1 VSDAADVVRTLVQA
15 RLPASHPVVVG
26 IAGGV
31 AAGKTRLADDVRDA
45 LAGLRV
51 EVVATDGFLF
61 PNAELARRGLG
72 SRKGFPETYDVD
84 RLRGFL
90 QAVRAGELPQAVPS
104 YSHDTYDVSDTA
116 RVVEPL
122 DVLII
127 EGVNVLTTVADLLD
141 VGVYLDAAEA
151 DLEGWYRDRFLTLCA
166 AGRDDPTSFYR
177 AFADLDAEAVAAL
190 ATRVSRDV
198 NQVNLRE
205 HIAPS
210 RDHATCVILKA
221 PDHTV
226 LRVTMRDD
234 DATSGPSTRS

>member
-1 VSDAADVVRTLVQA
+1 VIDAAEVVRTLVPT
-15 RLPASHPVVVG
+15 RLPAPHPVVVG

-45 LAGLRV
+45 LIGLRV
-51 EVVATDGFLF
+51 DVVATDGFLF

-72 SRKGFPETYDVD
+72 SRKGFPETYDVE
-84 RLRGFL
+84 RLRALL
-90 QAVRAGELPQAVPS
+90 QAVRAGELPQSVPS

-151 DLEGWYRDRFLTLCA
+151 DLEGWYRDRFVTLCA

-210 RDHATCVILKA
+210 RDLATCVIVKG
-221 PDHTV
+221 PDHAV
-226 LRVTMRDD
+226 LRVRMRDD
-234 DATSGPSTRS
+234 DATAGPSTRS

>member
-1 VSDAADVVRTLVQA
+1 VTSAADVVRTLVAA
-15 RLPASHPVVVG
+15 RLPARRAVVVG

-31 AAGKTRLADDVRDA
+31 AAGKTRLADEVRGA
-45 LAGLRV
+45 LTGMRV

-61 PNAELARRGLG
+61 PNSELARRGLQA
-72 SRKGFPETYDVD
+72 RKGFPETYDTD

-104 YSHDTYDVSDTA
+104 YSHGTYDVSDTV
-116 RVVEPL
+116 RVIEPV

-127 EGVNVLTTVADLLD
+127 EGVNVLVTVADLLD
-141 VGVYLDAAEA
+141 VGVYLDTAEA
-151 DLEGWYRDRFLTLCA
+151 DLERWYRDRFVALCA

-177 AFADLDAEAVAAL
+177 AFADLDTEAIAGL
-190 ATRVSRDV
+190 ATRVCRDV
-198 NQVNLRE
+198 NQVNLRQ

-210 RDHATCVILKA
+210 RDLATCVIVQG
-221 PDHTV
+221 PDHEV

-234 DATSGPSTRS
+234 DAHSGPSTGS

>member
-1 VSDAADVVRTLVQA
+1 MIDAADVVRTLVQA
-15 RLPASHPVVVG
+15 RLPAPHAVVVG

-45 LAGLRV
+45 LTGLRV

-61 PNAELARRGLG
+61 PNAELARRTLG
-72 SRKGFPETYDVD
+72 SRKGFPETYDAD

-151 DLEGWYRDRFLTLCA
+151 DLEAWYRDRFVALCA

-177 AFADLDAEAVAAL
+177 AFADLDPEAIAAL
-190 ATRVSRDV
+190 ATRVSRAV

-210 RDHATCVILKA
+210 RDLATCVIVKGA
-221 PDHTV
+221 DHAL

-234 DATSGPSTRS
+234 DATPGPSPRS